1 MRKIITMFA
10 GLIVSLSLVSET
22 KTDGTNIIYIKKEM
36 MKAAESG
43 PDLIVSKKSEI
54 SSETKKF

>member
-10 GLIVSLSLVSET
+10 GLMVSLSLVSET

-36 MKAAESG
+36 MKAADDA
-43 PDLIVSKKSEI
+43 PYLTVSKRMKLL
-54 SSETKKF
+54 